1 MDPDAVTA
9 SPHLQA
15 TPPRVRLTRSGL
27 VLGPGDNPRL
37 PRPEGSLVPL
47 IAGSVH
53 YFRMAPETWAPAL
66 QAIRT
71 LGCHLVDVYI
81 PWSVHELRRGQLD
94 FGRVDPR
101 LDLARF
107 LRLAEE
113 IGLFAIARPGP
124 HINAEL
130 TYFGIPKRVIWDT
143 DCQARSPSGEPVAL
157 PMLPLSFPVPSYAS
171 QAFREEARE
180 WLRAVTPELSPLC
193 WPSGPVVMVQVD
205 NEASFYFRDG
215 VYDQDYHP
223 DAVAA
228 YREHLRREYGSD
240 EALRRAH
247 LDEALSLSTL
257 TPPTALTAEHCD
269 ELTPHVDWA
278 RFQEELLGSA
288 VGGFAALLREAG
300 LPGVPLS
307 HNLPPADLATPLDPA
322 RLLQEIDLVGAD
334 YYHHATPEQLRA
346 IAYRT
351 SALAA
356 LTDERQLPCFAAEL
370 GVGFPPFAPPLR
382 PRDNAFAALSALAY
396 GLRAFN
402 LYMAVDRD
410 RWIGALFTQ
419 EGDPR
424 PEASFWRRL
433 IDALSRLRFRELER
447 RVEVSIVV
455 PRSFRRLARV
465 LHAFGP
471 VSQTLLQLTGRGID
485 QAVLEGGVDR
495 AGSSIVAASELIDQL
510 WDALEA
516 RGVATELISDE
527 QLDRA
532 LERSRWVVVVCSGA
546 LEPALA
552 ERARAAYASGKAVSV
567 GPFLPTRDERMRG
580 AAHPIPS
587 GGVVPWQLSSARV
600 AEQVTELTEALSLT
614 RAPIDA
620 PLRLTLHS
628 DQAGVPRV
636 AFVINPSHEAARGVL
651 RPGSAVAAKDAL
663 DGAPI
668 EVSSGEIALTVPA
681 SSVRVVE
688 LLHEA

>member
-1 MDPDAVTA
+1 MDPDAPA

-15 TPPRVRLTRSGL
+15 TAPRVRLTRSGL
-27 VLGPGDNPRL
+27 VLGPDDNPRL

-47 IAGSVH
+47 VAGSVH
-53 YFRMAPETWAPAL
+53 YFRMDPETWAPAL
-66 QAIRT
+66 QAIRG
-71 LGCHLVDVYI
+71 LGCRLVDVYV
-81 PWSVHELRRGQLD
+81 PWSAHELRRGQFD

-101 LDLARF
+101 LDLTRF

-113 IGLFAIARPGP
+113 LGLFAIARPGP

-130 TYFGIPKRVIWDT
+130 THFGIPKRVIWDT
-143 DCQARSPSGEPVAL
+143 DCQARSPSGSKVVL
-157 PMLPLSFPVPSYAS
+157 PMLPVSFPVPSYAS
-171 QAFREEARE
+171 QAFREEAGE
-180 WLRAVTPELSPLC
+180 WLRAATSELSPLC
-193 WPSGPVVMVQVD
+193 WPHGPVVMVQAD

-228 YREHLRREYGSD
+228 YREHLRRQYGHD

-247 LDEALSLSTL
+247 LDAELSLSTAL
-257 TPPTALTAEHCD
+257 PPTSLTAERCD
-269 ELTPHVDWA
+269 ELTPHLDWA
-278 RFQEELLGSA
+278 QFQEELLGSA
-288 VGGFAALLREAG
+288 VGAFATSLREAG
-300 LPGVPLS
+300 LPRVPLS

-322 RLLQEIDLVGAD
+322 RLLQEVDLVGAD
-334 YYHHATPEQLRA
+334 YYHHATSEQLRA

-356 LTDERQLPCFAAEL
+356 LTGDRKLPCFAAEL

-382 PRDNAFAALSALAY
+382 PHDNAFAAMSALAY

-424 PEASFWRRL
+424 PEAASWRRL
-433 IDALSRLRFRELER
+433 LQALSRLQFSELER

-471 VSQTLLQLTGRGID
+471 VSQTLLQLIGRGLDQSVMEAGVD
-485 QAVLEGGVDR
+485 QAGGSVV
-495 AGSSIVAASELIDQL
+495 ATSSFIDQL

-516 RGVATELISDE
+516 RGVAVELVGCD
-527 QLDRA
+527 QLERA
-532 LERSRWVVVVCSGA
+532 LERSRWVVVACSGA
-546 LEPALA
+546 LELELA
-552 ERARAAYASGKAVSV
+552 ERARRAYASGQAVSV

-587 GGVVPWQLSSARV
+587 GGVVPWQLSSARLT
-600 AEQVTELTEALSLT
+600 EQVAELTEALKLT
-614 RAPIDA
+614 QRPINA

-628 DQAGVPRV
+628 DQAGEPRV
-636 AFVINPSHEAARGVL
+636 AFVINPSHQEARGVFQIASV
-651 RPGSAVAAKDAL
+651 GAAKDAL

-668 EVSSGEIALTVPA
+668 EVSSGEIALTVPPQ
-681 SSVRVVE
+681 SVRLVE
-688 LLHEA
+688 LLQEA